1 MQLPFYDIDD
11 TEFLT
16 LNSSELLHECDL
28 NSTCLSYQPYRYADY
43 NVCDAMHDVDPVNNH
58 YNYIFPNCKYY
69 SCQDFTASFG
79 NYMKNGLSFI
89 HFNARSLN
97 SNFKYISNFLSELN
111 IKFDLITISETW
123 SNTHTIDDYDLKGYD
138 VCHKVRNNKKGG
150 GVACYVNKELAS
162 KYIHHKSIV
171 VDNLLECIT
180 IEIMISGHKNV
191 IVSCLY
197 RTPGSNT
204 NDFSEIL
211 YDLYSELS
219 VSKTIFICGDFNLD
233 ILKHNSDHAAKH
245 FLDTMYSLGLYP
257 LIDRPSRI
265 TNQSSTL
272 IDNIFT
278 NAKEYNNVSGL
289 LVNDITDHLPIFAFC
304 DYPDLKRQEKK
315 LHKKNGL

>member
-1 MQLPFYDIDD
+1 MGLASHTNRIVMLIIMYV
-11 TEFLT
+11 TLCMMLT
-16 LNSSELLHECDL
+16 L
-28 NSTCLSYQPYRYADY
+28 STTIIITYFLK
-43 NVCDAMHDVDPVNNH
+43 
-58 YNYIFPNCKYY
+58 FCKYY

-89 HFNARSLN
+89 HFNARSLS
-97 SNFKYISNFLSELN
+97 SNFKYRYISNFLTELN
-111 IKFDLITISETW
+111 IIFYLITISETW
-123 SNTHTIDDYDLKGYD
+123 SNTHNVNDYDLKGYD

-150 GVACYVNKELAS
+150 GVAWYVNKELAS
-162 KYIHHKSIV
+162 KYIPHKSTV

-204 NDFSEIL
+204 NDFSEIR

-245 FLDTMYSLGLYP
+245 FLDTMYSLGLS
-257 LIDRPSRI
+257 INR
-265 TNQSSTL
+265 
-272 IDNIFT
+272 
-278 NAKEYNNVSGL
+278 
-289 LVNDITDHLPIFAFC
+289 
-304 DYPDLKRQEKK
+304 
-315 LHKKNGL
+315 